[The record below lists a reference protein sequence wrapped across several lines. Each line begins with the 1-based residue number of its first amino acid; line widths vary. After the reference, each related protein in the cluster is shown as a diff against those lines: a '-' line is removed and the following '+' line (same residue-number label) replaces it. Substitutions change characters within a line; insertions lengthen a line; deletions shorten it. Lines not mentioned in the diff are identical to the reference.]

1 MIRIY
6 FSVLSGAFLL
16 LFFLFINKY
25 INYFQLQ
32 SYVSA
37 IVLNLINTLLAY
49 YLFKKSLKKPNRRFL
64 ILVFGGMTAR
74 LFLLLTL
81 FAIIIISL
89 KVDKYAFIFT
99 FLILYF
105 VSLIWEISVYLK
117 EIKKIRFN

>member
-6 FSVLSGAFLL
+6 FSVLSGAVLL

-32 SYVSA
+32 SFISG
-37 IVLNLINTLLAY
+37 IILNLINTLLAY
-49 YLFKKSLKKPNRRFL
+49 ILFKKSLKRNNKQFL

-81 FAIIIISL
+81 FTLIIILL
-89 KVDKYAFIFT
+89 KIDKYAFIFT

-117 EIKKIRFN
+117 EFKKIRFN